1 MDRRTRRL
9 RKTLAPAFGAS
20 HCCGARFQ
28 HLDIMHAVTP
38 VATAMAAD
46 LVPSVEAYLE
56 ANGLSDTL
64 KALKSEASAKK
75 MTPSKSVRAPETPLD
90 IAIFTS
96 PPPSPDATPAPRNA
110 TSADPRV
117 PFRPR
122 RLSRLTS
129 WRWPTCTWRPGEDLD
144 RPDPSARSD
153 GGAIFFL
160 RDSLGAAAAAGQQ
173 PSPSRVPVASFL
185 LHRDR

>member
-1 MDRRTRRL
+1 
-9 RKTLAPAFGAS
+9 
-20 HCCGARFQ
+20 
-28 HLDIMHAVTP
+28 MHAVTP
-38 VATAMAAD
+38 VATAIAAD

-144 RPDPSARSD
+144 RPDPPARSD

-173 PSPSRVPVASFL
+173 PSPCRVPVASFL